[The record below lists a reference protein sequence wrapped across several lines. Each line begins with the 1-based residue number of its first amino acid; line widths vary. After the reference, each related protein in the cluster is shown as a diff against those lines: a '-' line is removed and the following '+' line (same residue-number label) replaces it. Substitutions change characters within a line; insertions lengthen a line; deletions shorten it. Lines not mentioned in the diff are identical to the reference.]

1 MTTIACYAAV
11 FVPIQETGKF
21 VLERILSGEAR
32 ETVVESIHEHL
43 RGLAAAMREGHVP
56 IAQFV
61 ITKSISKQP
70 QDYPNAKNEPHLQV
84 LKLQLLLLWLLVAL
98 SAC

>member
-1 MTTIACYAAV
+1 MRLTTAHASSLCETTVCYV
-11 FVPIQETGKF
+11 VHLRTQETGKF

-84 LKLQLLLLWLLVAL
+84 
-98 SAC
+98 